1 MDDRSFD
8 SLTRQVAADGTRRG
22 PLAMLAAPG
31 MEAIANQLS
40 AEAKKRKGKKNKK
53 QNAQQCPPA
62 PDRCGPQVAT
72 CTTIMTVA
80 CSGRASCLAS
90 STACCSLL
98 ATCDSAGFFVC
109 LGHA

>member
-8 SLTRQVAADGTRRG
+8 RLTRQVAADGTRRG

-53 QNAQQCPPA
+53 QNAQQCSPA
-62 PDRCGPQVAT
+62 PDRCGPQVST
-72 CTTIMTVA
+72 CTTLLTVA
-80 CSGRASCLAS
+80 CSGSPSCLAAV
-90 STACCSLL
+90 ACCSLL
-98 ATCDSAGFFVC
+98 ATCDADGFFVC
-109 LGHA
+109 LGTA